1 MPATA
6 ERITELQS
14 ALSSVKTEVKQIA
27 DSFEV
32 KDNTV
37 VVSEDQKKALDEKT
51 AKMREIRGLIESLR
65 EADSEEKWANSPDG
79 EGVSDADAARA
90 AREQRVERYKSLG
103 ERFLESDEFKA
114 LDGGR
119 NGAASR
125 AWEVKAANIGSL
137 WRGGMS
143 AKDLYSVPAPA
154 VGGFP
159 GGTVQRDPMVDYP
172 RITRRVR
179 DLFPVQNTTASVI
192 EYFKVMGFV
201 NGASTV
207 AQRTP
212 DNTAFALKPQ
222 TTLQFSGEQTPV
234 RTIAHWEA
242 AHRNVLADE
251 PQLRGI
257 IDNELLYGLRLVE
270 DAQILAGSGTGN
282 DLRGILNTPGI
293 QNYLWSSGATT
304 PVPDNKADAIRRAAT
319 LAFLA
324 QYQPTG
330 VVLHPNDWEDM
341 ELSKDSNGQYLLAVS
356 IALGGEQRVW
366 RMPVVD
372 TPAMP
377 EGTALVGA
385 FGIGATLYDR
395 EEANIRVAEQ
405 HADFFLRNAVVILA
419 EERLALAVKRPESFV
434 EVSFDGE
441 PV

>member
-1 MPATA
+1 MPATL
-6 ERITELQS
+6 TELQS
-14 ALSSVKTEVKQIA
+14 ALSAKKAEVKQIA
-27 DSFEV
+27 DAFEV
-32 KDNTV
+32 EGDTI
-37 VVSEDQKKALDEKT
+37 VVSEDQKKALDEAT
-51 AKMREIRGLIESLR
+51 GKMREIRGLIESLR
-65 EADSEEKWANSPDG
+65 EAESEEKWANEPDG
-79 EGVSDADAARA
+79 DSASRKDAAQA
-90 AREQRVERYKSLG
+90 ARERHVEALKSLG

-114 LDGGR
+114 LDNGR
-119 NGAASR
+119 NGANSR
-125 AWEVKAANIGSL
+125 AWEVKAANIGAL
-137 WRGGMS
+137 WRGGM
-143 AKDLYSVPAPA
+143 ATKDLYSVPAPA
-154 VGGFP
+154 IGGFP
-159 GGTVQRDPMVDYP
+159 GGTTQREPMLPMVQR
-172 RITRRVR
+172 TQRVR

-222 TTLQFSGEQTPV
+222 TTLQFAGEQTPV

-270 DAQILAGSGTGN
+270 DAQILSGSGTGQ

-293 QNYLWSSGATT
+293 QNYLWSAGATT

-330 VVLHPNDWEDM
+330 VVLHPNDWEDI
-341 ELSKDSNGQYLLAVS
+341 ELSKDNNGQYLLAVS

-385 FGIGATLYDR
+385 FGLGATLYDR

-419 EERLALAVKRPESFV
+419 EERLALSVRRPESFV
-434 EVSFDGE
+434 EVSFDGA
-441 PV
+441 PA